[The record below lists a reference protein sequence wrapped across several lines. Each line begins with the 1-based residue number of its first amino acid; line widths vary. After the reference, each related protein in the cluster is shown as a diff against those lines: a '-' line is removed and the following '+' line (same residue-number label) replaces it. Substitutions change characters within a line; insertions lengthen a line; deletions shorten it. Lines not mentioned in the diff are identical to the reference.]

1 MERSNLLRKWFD
13 AMIKNQEELAKLLT
27 AEQGKPL
34 AEARG
39 EIAYSA
45 GFLEWFSEESRRI
58 YGEVVSGVTN
68 TKQMVFIRE
77 PIGVAAMI
85 TPWNF
90 PSAMITRKVGAA
102 LAAGC
107 TCVIKPS
114 EDTPLS
120 ALALASLAE
129 EVGIPPGVVNIVTS
143 NHEGSNEVGKILCE
157 SELVAGLSF
166 TGSTRVGKLLYRQ
179 CASTVKKVSLEL
191 GGNAPFIVFDSAD
204 VDLAVAGCMASKFR
218 NMGQTCVT
226 SNRIIVQE
234 GIYEK
239 FLAKLK
245 QTVETTLVLG
255 DGMDKEVNQ
264 GPLIN
269 SKQFDRVVS
278 MVNDAVDKGAE
289 LVTGGEKHPIG
300 DLYFRPTILTELTPE
315 MAAFKEE
322 IFGPV
327 ISVLKFKTEEEALAL
342 ANATRVGLAGYF
354 YSNDVRQCWR
364 VAKKIEV
371 GMVGVNEGI
380 ISAPEAAF
388 GGIKE
393 SGLGRE
399 GSRHGI
405 DEYTDIKYIC
415 FGNL

>member
-1 MERSNLLRKWFD
+1 MLRKWFD
-13 AMIKNQEELAKLLT
+13 AVVKNQEELAKLLT

-239 FLAKLK
+239 FMAKLK

-364 VAKKIEV
+364 VAKKMEV